1 MPAIAIT
8 LDVKDDSN
16 LADLEKSLTF
26 AEKLQFADHLAGD
39 IEEQTRSHI
48 QQASQS
54 RHKTARKLQA
64 TETNYLLNKAAS
76 VEAIG
81 SPGRILLSVSGDIF
95 KRTFQPVTVNATA
108 GKMLTI
114 PWTAEAYGKRAREFG
129 DNLFVYRSQGGNG
142 PAFLARRQGVRMQ
155 FLFLLKRSVVLPQDR
170 GLLPSEEDFLKT
182 AEQSADDFTELEI
195 RKLEAKNTSL

>member
-26 AEKLQFADHLAGD
+26 AEKLQFADHLAAD
-39 IEEQTRSHI
+39 FEEQTRAHI

-54 RHKTARKLQA
+54 RHKTASKLGA
-64 TETNYLLNKAAS
+64 SPTGYLLNKAAS

-81 SPGRILLSVSGDIF
+81 SPGRILLSVAGEIF
-95 KRTFQPVTVNATA
+95 KRTFQPVTVRATT

-114 PWTAEAYGKRAREFG
+114 PCTAESYGKRAREFG
-129 DNLFVYRSQGGNG
+129 DDLFVYRSKGSNG
-142 PAFLARRQGVRMQ
+142 PAFLARRQGGRMQ
-155 FLFLLKRSVVLPQDR
+155 FLFLLKREVVLPQDR
-170 GLLPSEEDFLKT
+170 GLLPLEADFLKT
-182 AEQSADDFTELEI
+182 AEQSAIDFTELEI
-195 RKLEAKNTSL
+195 RKLEAKRPS